1 MGIDSNEIPHHRLLT
16 ASLQNPHPLKHHRP
30 AKCPSQSQAQVLA
43 PLLLPALSQPPSD
56 QVSKETMRCRDSE
69 AAGVGAPRDLA
80 FLLDGRMF
88 NARGEELSLV
98 DAAAAAARP
107 GGVIDCGQSALAV
120 RRLVTLHQLSL
131 VHVVVRVQSRAEA
144 NKCMNPL
151 GCVLEI
157 AFA

>member
-1 MGIDSNEIPHHRLLT
+1 M
-16 ASLQNPHPLKHHRP
+16 RP
-30 AKCPSQSQAQVLA
+30 GFG
-43 PLLLPALSQPPSD
+43 
-56 QVSKETMRCRDSE
+56 VS
-69 AAGVGAPRDLA
+69 AGWQDVQCTR
-80 FLLDGRMF
+80 
-88 NARGEELSLV
+88 EELSLV